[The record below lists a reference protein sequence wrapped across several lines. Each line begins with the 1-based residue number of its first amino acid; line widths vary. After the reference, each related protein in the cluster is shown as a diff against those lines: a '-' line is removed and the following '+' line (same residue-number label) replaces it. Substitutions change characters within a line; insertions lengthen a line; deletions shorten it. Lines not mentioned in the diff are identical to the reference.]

1 MRTPAPPGRGD
12 GVALSVEQYTPEHR
26 REWDDFVRGS
36 TNGTFLF
43 ERGYMEYHADR
54 FADCSLMVRARPG
67 GAAVGLLP
75 ANRRGS
81 VVESHGGL
89 TFGGVI
95 RDQAMTLSRMLALL
109 DAVAEFLRERAV
121 RVLHYRAIPHV
132 YHRGPGEED
141 LYALGLRG
149 ARLLHR
155 APLSVLDARHR
166 VAPQKRRE
174 RGARRAAAAAVE
186 CGEHDDLQGYWRLL
200 EHALEERY
208 QARPVHTL
216 AEMAELRRR
225 FPGHIRLFASH
236 AGGEMVAGVLV
247 YESASVARTQY
258 IAASPKGRRLGA
270 LDMLLGHLC
279 DEVFATK
286 PFIDLGTSDAA
297 GGTGPNPG
305 VLEFKESLGA
315 RLVVQDTWE
324 LPIERPG

>member
-1 MRTPAPPGRGD
+1 
-12 GVALSVEQYTPEHR
+12 VEQYTPDHR
-26 REWDDFVRGS
+26 QEWDDFVRGS

-54 FADCSLMVRARPG
+54 FADCSLVIRARPG
-67 GAAVGLLP
+67 GAAVGLVP
-75 ANRRGS
+75 ANRSGS

-95 RDQAMTLSRMLALL
+95 RDQTMTVSRMVAVL
-109 DAVAEFLRERAV
+109 DAVTEFLRQRAV
-121 RVLHYRAIPHV
+121 QALRYRAIPHV
-132 YHRGPGEED
+132 YHRGPAEED

-174 RGARRAAAAAVE
+174 RGARRAAAAALG

-208 QARPVHTL
+208 HARPVHTL
-216 AEMAELRRR
+216 VEMAELRRR
-225 FPGHIRLFASH
+225 FPRHIRLFASH

-247 YESASVARTQY
+247 YESDTVARTQY

-270 LDMLLGHLC
+270 LDGLLRFLC
-279 DEVFATK
+279 DEVFAAK
-286 PFIDLGTSDAA
+286 PFIDLGTSESA
-297 GGTGPNPG
+297 GGTGPNAG

-324 LPIERPG
+324 LPIAPAG